1 MNTNELLNN
10 PKELANSQDLLRD
23 LIQGDPYALKR
34 FENLNLDINA
44 IKTALKF
51 ITDND
56 KLSQE
61 DKAKLLQDS
70 WKINFRSK
78 PPTPEEFLS
87 EKYLGYTAVSLYPR
101 VQNAFKEFL
110 NPTAAYRNLILYP
123 HIGWG
128 KLVLNTCIIYT
139 YEGPKLVK
147 DIKVGDVICTPDGKT
162 ANVINKQNYPDAPIY
177 KVTFSDGRTSYV
189 GGPHFWKAAY
199 SHNTKKWNSEKKV
212 YDKCKPEPCW
222 KIITTEKIVEDMK
235 EHPNHGWFI
244 PLTKPVIHKKKNHII
259 PPYTLGALL
268 GDGCLKSSSPYIV
281 NNDKEVFDH
290 IIREAN
296 TTKYKAVF
304 KDLREK
310 NRSTDYIVYLKKEG
324 LPKNFLIEELR
335 RLRLFNT
342 CSFTKFIPDEY
353 LYDSIENRIA
363 LLQGL
368 MDTDGTVENVGPKA
382 KASNRRAHPSFWTTS
397 EKLKDDILTLIYGL
411 GGTAKWSKRTKGNS
425 GTKNQDAY
433 VIYFNFPENNF
444 PIFSLERKQ
453 KYIDEEY
460 EREKEYKE
468 KRKPQALYIKSI
480 EKTDLKGGAC
490 IETDDEER
498 LFLTDNYIVTHNSFL
513 STLVTLYLDTCV
525 SLMRNPAKYFGVS
538 QATSFSSM
546 LISYSLKKSSE
557 LLVAPFL
564 NILESSP
571 FFEKVT
577 RREAMQDL
585 VKEYQ
590 LSDKPV
596 EKLYYTTAAKDK
608 SSVLEFDSG
617 LSVKVASSPQALL
630 GLTLVSATFSELA
643 FFTDAGKA
651 LDLNERVLMA
661 DGSSKPIKDVKVGD
675 ILLHPYSKTSIIESI
690 PWEGKDDLYEIEV
703 EDGRTVKCNKN
714 HMWPV
719 KYKDDKGLMHQTT
732 VDTKFMIDH
741 LEFEFDLLSI

>member
-1 MNTNELLNN
+1 MNTNELINN

-199 SHNTKKWNSEKKV
+199 SHNTRKWNPEKKA
-212 YDKCKPEPCW
+212 YNKCKPEPCW
-222 KIITTEKIVEDMK
+222 KIITTEKIVEDIK
-235 EHPNHGWFI
+235 EHPNHRWFI
-244 PLTKPVIHKKKNHII
+244 PLTKPVIHKKKDHVID
-259 PPYTLGALL
+259 PYTLGSLL
-268 GDGCLKSSSPYIV
+268 GEGYLEEKQVTLAGDDLEIFQEAVSLKEELKTPTKKQKYTTNYRKSS
-281 NNDKEVFDH
+281 KE
-290 IIREAN
+290 ILPELSR
-296 TTKYKAVF
+296 
-304 KDLREK
+304 L
-310 NRSTDYIVYLKKEG
+310 G
-324 LPKNFLIEELR
+324 LGECL
-335 RLRLFNT
+335 
-342 CSFTKFIPDEY
+342 SYSKFIPDEY
-353 LYDSIENRIA
+353 LYDSAENRIA

-368 MDTDGTVENVGPKA
+368 MDTRGTVGPKA
-382 KASNRRAHPSFWTTS
+382 KAPNRRAHLSFWTTS
-397 EKLKDDILTLIYGL
+397 EKLKDNILTLIYGL

-425 GTKNQDAY
+425 GTKNQDSY
-433 VIYFNFPENNF
+433 VVYFNFPENNF

-651 LDLNERVLMA
+651 LDLNERALMA
-661 DGSSKPIKDVKVGD
+661 DGSSKSIKDVKVGD
-675 ILLHPYSKTSIIESI
+675 ILLHPYSKTSVVESI

-703 EDGRTVKCNKN
+703 EDGRTVRCNKN

-719 KYKDDKGLMHQTT
+719 KYKDDKGSIHQTI

-741 LEFEFDLLSI
+741 PEFEFDLLSI

>member
-34 FENLNLDINA
+34 FENLNLDIDA

-147 DIKVGDVICTPDGKT
+147 DIKVGDIICTPDGKT

-199 SHNTKKWNSEKKV
+199 SHNTRKWNPEKKA

-235 EHPNHGWFI
+235 EHPNHRWFI
-244 PLTKPVIHKKKNHII
+244 PLTKPIIHKKKDHII

-268 GDGCLKSSSPYIV
+268 GDGYFGEKQVTLVGDDLEIFQEAVSLKEELKTPMKKQKYTTNYRKSS
-281 NNDKEVFDH
+281 KE
-290 IIREAN
+290 ILPEISR
-296 TTKYKAVF
+296 
-304 KDLREK
+304 L
-310 NRSTDYIVYLKKEG
+310 G
-324 LPKNFLIEELR
+324 LGECL
-335 RLRLFNT
+335 
-342 CSFTKFIPDEY
+342 SYSKFIPDEY
-353 LYDSIENRIA
+353 LYDSVENRIA

-368 MDTDGTVENVGPKA
+368 MDMDGTVENVGSKA
-382 KASNRRAHPSFWTTS
+382 KVSNRRAHPSFWTTS
-397 EKLKDDILTLIYGL
+397 EKLKDNILTLIYGL

-468 KRKPQALYIKSI
+468 KRKPQALHIKSI

-590 LSDKPV
+590 LSDKPI

-661 DGSSKPIKDVKVGD
+661 DGSSKSIKDVKVGD
-675 ILLHPYSKTSIIESI
+675 ILLHPYSKTSVVESI

-719 KYKDDKGLMHQTT
+719 KYKDDKGSIHQTI

-741 LEFEFDLLSI
+741 PKFEFDLLSI